1 MGLQEELRS
10 IKFDLDFSKML
21 HPLLLLQYQSFLLS
35 KLILLESP
43 EEISTEQFHSHERRL
58 GLLTFL

>member
-1 MGLQEELRS
+1 MGLQEGLRS

-21 HPLLLLQYQSFLLS
+21 HPLFLLQYQSFLLS

-43 EEISTEQFHSHERRL
+43 EEIGTE
-58 GLLTFL
+58 